1 MTTPLY
7 FKLSYIY
14 YDRSKNWV
22 TDFCST
28 SQLQLINSSWK
39 ESKNLVLASGED
51 FPDAL
56 SGAAV
61 AAKNSSFIV
70 LTPKTPNS
78 KTKVFL
84 YSLTKLNSTTKNIV
98 VLGGAGVIP
107 DETIE
112 KLTTREEDYL
122 GNVINGLSVS
132 YNNGYIL

>member
-1 MTTPLY
+1 M
-7 FKLSYIY
+7 
-14 YDRSKNWV
+14 
-22 TDFCST
+22 
-28 SQLQLINSSWK
+28 NSSWK